1 MHATMPWDHVPTNG
15 VKSIRLKYFNIK
27 LFNLININTKSHQF
41 NLSFEK
47 YNILENTIFYI
58 N

>member
-1 MHATMPWDHVPTNG
+1 MHANMLWDHVPTNG
-15 VKSIRLKYFNIK
+15 VKSIRLKYLNIK

-41 NLSFEK
+41 NRSFEK

>member
-1 MHATMPWDHVPTNG
+1 MHATMLWDYVPTNG
-15 VKSIRLKYFNIK
+15 VKSIRLKYLNIK

-41 NLSFEK
+41 NRSFEK

>member
-1 MHATMPWDHVPTNG
+1 MHATMLWDHVPTNG

-41 NLSFEK
+41 NRSFEK